1 MTPADIHAIRHRIKL
16 PHKHPLHT
24 TTQKELAELIQVSPQ
39 TIAAWETGR
48 RKPSGAAKVLLQI
61 LAAHPALLSE
71 ISGSQK
77 KAHLIPPPK
86 NRYDGCTD
94 KAATAVK
101 KYPYQAVMG

>member
-1 MTPADIHAIRHRIKL
+1 MTPAQIPKIRFNLPTPRKGYLIHHA
-16 PHKHPLHT
+16 
-24 TTQKELAELIQVSPQ
+24 TQSELAALLQQSPQ

-77 KAHLIPPPK
+77 K
-86 NRYDGCTD
+86 RT
-94 KAATAVK
+94 
-101 KYPYQAVMG
+101 

>member
-24 TTQKELAELIQVSPQ
+24 TTQKELAELIQVSPHP
-39 TIAAWETGR
+39 IAAWETGR
-48 RKPSGAAKVLLQI
+48 RKPSGAAKVLLQL

-77 KAHLIPPPK
+77 K
-86 NRYDGCTD
+86 RT
-94 KAATAVK
+94 
-101 KYPYQAVMG
+101 